1 MDELKNIRTRNEL
14 ADYLGIPRNKLTY
27 VLYVKKTESFY
38 KTFDIPKKSGGFRH
52 IHAPAEDLKWIQKRL
67 AVVLYNYE
75 KHIAEIEGT
84 KLNISHAFEKKKSFI
99 TNAEIHR
106 NKRFVINVDLENF
119 FDSFHFGRVRG
130 YFMKN
135 KNYQLPK
142 EVATTIAQIV
152 CYEGKLPQGAP
163 SSPII
168 TNMICNIFDMR
179 LLHLAKKYKLDY
191 TRYADDLSFSTNNK
205 KFIECEE
212 KFFGELAS
220 EVTRAGFAIN
230 SKKTRVQY
238 KDSHQEVT
246 GIVVNKKLNVDKKY
260 YKMTRAMAHELYK
273 NGEYTIDGK
282 VSETINQLE
291 GRFSYINQLDK
302 YNSKLKQG
310 KHQYEYLNGRERT
323 YSQFLFYKY
332 FFDNEKPLIIT
343 EGKTDIKYLKAA
355 LKQMSEEYS
364 KFIHK
369 ADEHQFEYKINF
381 LRRSERLELFLNIKV
396 DGADTLNNIVEFYK
410 KGRNPRYPNYMEY
423 FKELGKRK
431 PTNPVILVFDN
442 ELMDEKKPASKF
454 AKRWLNEDQKKA
466 LKEDNWVHIQD
477 NLYMMVTPLVEG
489 SEQTDIEM
497 LFDEDIQNIEIDG
510 RILDKTGTKNK
521 NEYFNKD
528 IFSQYIMKNYDK
540 INFVRFKPIFENLD
554 KIITLYQS
562 EK

>member
-1 MDELKNIRTRNEL
+1 
-14 ADYLGIPRNKLTY
+14 
-27 VLYVKKTESFY
+27 
-38 KTFDIPKKSGGFRH
+38 
-52 IHAPAEDLKWIQKRL
+52 
-67 AVVLYNYE
+67 
-75 KHIAEIEGT
+75 
-84 KLNISHAFEKKKSFI
+84 
-99 TNAEIHR
+99 
-106 NKRFVINVDLENF
+106 
-119 FDSFHFGRVRG
+119 
-130 YFMKN
+130 MKN

-554 KIITLYQS
+554 KIIAVYQA

>member
-554 KIITLYQS
+554 KIIAVYQA

>member
-38 KTFDIPKKSGGFRH
+38 KSFDIPKKSGGFRH
-52 IHAPAEDLKWIQKRL
+52 IHAPAEDLKWIQKRW

-282 VSETINQLE
+282 VSGTINQLE

-442 ELMDEKKPASKF
+442 ELMDEKKPATKF

>member
-38 KTFDIPKKSGGFRH
+38 KSFDIPKKSGGFRH

-282 VSETINQLE
+282 VSGTINQLE

-442 ELMDEKKPASKF
+442 ELMDEKKPATKF

>member
-27 VLYVKKTESFY
+27 VLYMKKTESFY

-554 KIITLYQS
+554 KIIAVYQA

>member
-38 KTFDIPKKSGGFRH
+38 KSFDIPKKSGGFRH
-52 IHAPAEDLKWIQKRL
+52 IHAPVEDLKWIQKRL

-119 FDSFHFGRVRG
+119 FYSFHFGRVRG

-135 KNYQLPK
+135 RNYQLPK

-205 KFIECEE
+205 KFIECEG
-212 KFFGELAS
+212 KFFEELAS

-246 GIVVNKKLNVDKKY
+246 GIVVNKKLNVDRKY

-273 NGEYTIDGK
+273 NGEYTIDKKESG
-282 VSETINQLE
+282 TINQLE

-442 ELMDEKKPASKF
+442 ELMDEKKPATKF